1 MTLCDEVTAEVNDDE
16 YDYYY
21 DDGPKVEDFF
31 IQKECDPNCVFD
43 GVSLTAA
50 RLKDFPKSCITV
62 CSLIGIFNGC
72 DATEDEL
79 TAAFANMK
87 HLIGSLSVSNVNY
100 KSLKFLAGLETIE
113 TDNMGVNIA
122 LNPLMTEVGLTNL
135 TTVTAP
141 RLLIGSNPNMKTLNI
156 PNLKNIAPSTVV
168 NMVMN
173 VGILKSPN
181 LCITTEEIE
190 RFLEKTGPGNTTIVV
205 KYCDPIPGGNVCTSP
220 QYGCTRIF
228 GEILVGREPEWK
240 LEMFKTVEYI
250 FGNLQIYEAN
260 LTSFD
265 FLPSLKYIANQDK
278 KKSALYINGNMELKN
293 FTFPSLKK
301 ILSGSDFTVVVS
313 NSSEELLMNP
323 AVCIGFAKLETEPSK
338 WGPMIDGHT
347 CDQIKETARN
357 LTGWVEDQGNLGLVG
372 WKANLMLIIVVSLF
386 LMMVDYS

>member
-1 MTLCDEVTAEVNDDE
+1 
-16 YDYYY
+16 
-21 DDGPKVEDFF
+21 
-31 IQKECDPNCVFD
+31 
-43 GVSLTAA
+43 
-50 RLKDFPKSCITV
+50 
-62 CSLIGIFNGC
+62 
-72 DATEDEL
+72 
-79 TAAFANMK
+79 MK
-87 HLIGSLSVSNVNY
+87 HLVGSLSVSYVNY

-113 TDNMGVNIA
+113 TDNLGVNIA
-122 LNPLMTEVGLTNL
+122 LNPMMTEVGLTNL

-181 LCITTEEIE
+181 LCITTEEME

-228 GEILVGREPEWK
+228 GEILIGRESEWK

-265 FLPSLKYIANQDK
+265 FLPNLKYIANQDTLNPVLLVEGNSELVTVTFPK
-278 KKSALYINGNMELKN
+278 IQTFAPYLAVGREMTININPQSPTFCVTTDEMEQILNKSAPGNITVQGKYCDPIPGQNICTSPQNGCTKVLGNVL
-293 FTFPSLKK
+293 
-301 ILSGSDFTVVVS
+301 
-313 NSSEELLMNP
+313 
-323 AVCIGFAKLETEPSK
+323 IGVEPEWKLEMLKS
-338 WGPMIDGHT
+338 
-347 CDQIKETARN
+347 
-357 LTGWVEDQGNLGLVG
+357 VEYIFGGLHIYE
-372 WKANLMLIIVVSLF
+372 ANLKSFDFLPNLKYIANLESLF
-386 LMMVDYS
+386 PIGLGQFKW